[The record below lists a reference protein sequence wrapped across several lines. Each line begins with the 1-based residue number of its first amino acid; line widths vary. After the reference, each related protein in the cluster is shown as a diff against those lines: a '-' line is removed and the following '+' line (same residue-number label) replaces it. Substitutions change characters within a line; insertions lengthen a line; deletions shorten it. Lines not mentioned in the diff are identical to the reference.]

1 MIGAKVIS
9 ENIAKHMRV
18 RNLTINQMAAATQ
31 IPTSTLKTYLRGRS
45 KPPPEKLV
53 KVANALRV
61 LPKDLTGAT

>member
-1 MIGAKVIS
+1 MIGAKTIS
-9 ENIAKHMRV
+9 ENMAKHMRV
-18 RNLTINQMAAATQ
+18 RKLTINQMAAATH

-45 KPPPEKLV
+45 NPPPGNLA